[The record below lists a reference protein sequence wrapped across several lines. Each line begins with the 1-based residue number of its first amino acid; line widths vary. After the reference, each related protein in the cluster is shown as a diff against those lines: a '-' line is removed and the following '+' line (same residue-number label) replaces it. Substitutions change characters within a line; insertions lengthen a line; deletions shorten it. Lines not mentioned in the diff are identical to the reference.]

1 MKQQRGF
8 TLIELMIVV
17 AIIGILAAIALPAY
31 GDYVTRAKLT
41 DATSTLANKRVQLEQ
56 FFQDNR
62 TYAGADA
69 DANKPCFADS
79 ASSKYFDFSCTTL
92 TATTYVVQAAGKGD
106 MVDFNYTL
114 DQSNAKATTGVKTGW
129 TANAACWVTRKDGSC

>member
-17 AIIGILAAIALPAY
+17 AVIGILAAIAIPAY

-62 TYAGADA
+62 TYVGSDA
-69 DANKPCFADS
+69 DANKPCFADTTT
-79 ASSKYFDFSCTTL
+79 SKYFDFSCRL
-92 TATTYVVQAAGKGD
+92 AATTYVIQAAGKGD
-106 MVDFNYTL
+106 MAGFIYTL
-114 DQSNAKATTGVKTGW
+114 DESNAKATAGVKSGW
-129 TANAACWVTRKDGSC
+129 TANATCWVTRKDGSC